1 MRVFAFCQV
10 GVFVLDYKGMQS
22 LWSTCLDGVGELAC
36 AQTAANADLRLAQ
49 ALAGTNAKVLQYWPE
64 TLLTQVGL
72 QTIEQWSAAWSR
84 LESEEEE
91 GREGWGVATGDVLGG
106 GRKAQEKACK
116 SPNLGKFPQEM
127 DRIMC
132 LGRHWM
138 DLILA
143 NEKTIELRS

>member
-84 LESEEEE
+84 LESSEEEE
-91 GREGWGVATGDVLGG
+91 GREGGRCNGRRLGG
-106 GRKAQEKACK
+106 WAKGAGEGAQISK
-116 SPNLGKFPQEM
+116 LGKPPREI